1 MLLMSVLSWAWIQR
15 RGKLQ
20 RKIIAIK
27 RKGQKRPKRL
37 ITFTDKSVFEIS
49 EDVFISIALEIGS
62 EVDDEYLFELEE
74 KENMHQALHAALSLL
89 NYRMR
94 STAELYKRLTEK
106 GYNPDIVECVIE
118 KLNEK
123 KFLDDEAFA
132 RAFIHDKINSRL
144 LGPVAL
150 RRELFPHKLDKE
162 IVEKLLQQ
170 AYAEMPEEE
179 LVERLLIKR
188 RINEGQKLT
197 QKEKNRLI
205 NYLQRRGH
213 TWGVI
218 NNVLNKRMV

>member
-1 MLLMSVLSWAWIQR
+1 MFVLSWVWISR

-27 RKGQKRPKRL
+27 RKGQKRPKRI
-37 ITFTDKSVFEIS
+37 ITFSDKSVFEIS

-62 EVDDEYLFELEE
+62 EVDDEYLVELEE

-89 NYRMR
+89 NYRLR

-106 GYNPDIVECVIE
+106 GYNPDIVERVIE

-123 KFLDDEAFA
+123 KFLNDETFA

-144 LGPVAL
+144 LGPVVL

-170 AYAEMPEEE
+170 AYVEMPEEE
-179 LVERLLIKR
+179 LVERLIEKRKIKK
-188 RINEGQKLT
+188 GQKMT
-197 QKEKNRLI
+197 QKERNRLI
-205 NYLQRRGH
+205 SYLQRRGH
-213 TWGVI
+213 QWNVI
-218 NNVLNKRMV
+218 RTVFDK

>member
-1 MLLMSVLSWAWIQR
+1 MSVLSWVWIPR

-27 RKGQKRPKRL
+27 RKGQKRPKRI
-37 ITFTDKSVFEIS
+37 ITFSDKSVFEIS

-62 EVDDEYLFELEE
+62 EVDDEYLVELEE

-106 GYNPDIVECVIE
+106 GYNPDIVERVIE

-123 KFLDDEAFA
+123 KFLNDETFA

-144 LGPVAL
+144 LGPVVL

-170 AYAEMPEEE
+170 AYVEMPEEE
-179 LVERLLIKR
+179 LVERLIEKRKIKK
-188 RINEGQKLT
+188 GQKMT
-197 QKEKNRLI
+197 QKERNRLI
-205 NYLQRRGH
+205 SYLQRRGLQ
-213 TWGVI
+213 WNVI
-218 NNVLNKRMV
+218 RTVFDK

>member
-37 ITFTDKSVFEIS
+37 ITFSDKSVFEIS

-62 EVDDEYLFELEE
+62 EVDDEYLVELEE

-106 GYNPDIVECVIE
+106 GYNHDIVKRVIE

-123 KFLDDEAFA
+123 KFLDDEVFA

-144 LGPVAL
+144 LGPVVL

-170 AYAEMPEEE
+170 AYVEMPEEE
-179 LVERLLIKR
+179 LVERLIEKRKIKK
-188 RINEGQKLT
+188 GQKMT
-197 QKEKNRLI
+197 QKERNRLI
-205 NYLQRRGH
+205 SYLQRRGH
-213 TWGVI
+213 QWNVI
-218 NNVLNKRMV
+218 RTLFDKWSI

>member
-1 MLLMSVLSWAWIQR
+1 MSVLSWAWIQR

-62 EVDDEYLFELEE
+62 EVDDEYLVELEE

-106 GYNPDIVECVIE
+106 GYNPDIVERVIE

-132 RAFIHDKINSRL
+132 RAFMIKSIPVYSGL
-144 LGPVAL
+144 LHCAVNCF
-150 RRELFPHKLDKE
+150 RTNWIR
-162 IVEKLLQQ
+162 KLLKN
-170 AYAEMPEEE
+170 YCNKPM
-179 LVERLLIKR
+179 
-188 RINEGQKLT
+188 QKCL
-197 QKEKNRLI
+197 KKNWW
-205 NYLQRRGH
+205 ND
-213 TWGVI
+213 
-218 NNVLNKRMV
+218 

>member
-1 MLLMSVLSWAWIQR
+1 MSVLSWVWIPR

-37 ITFTDKSVFEIS
+37 IIFTDKSVFEIS

-62 EVDDEYLFELEE
+62 EVDDEYLVELEE

-106 GYNPDIVECVIE
+106 GYNPDIVERVIE

-123 KFLDDEAFA
+123 KFLNDETFA

-144 LGPVAL
+144 LGPVVL

-170 AYAEMPEEE
+170 AYAEIPEEE
-179 LVERLLIKR
+179 LVERLIEKRKIKK
-188 RINEGQKLT
+188 GQKMT
-197 QKEKNRLI
+197 QKERNRLI
-205 NYLQRRGH
+205 SYLQRRGH
-213 TWGVI
+213 QWNVI
-218 NNVLNKRMV
+218 RTVFDKWSI

>member
-1 MLLMSVLSWAWIQR
+1 MSVLSWAWIQR

-27 RKGQKRPKRL
+27 CKGQKRPKRI

-62 EVDDEYLFELEE
+62 EVDDEYLVELEE

-106 GYNPDIVECVIE
+106 GYNPDIVERVIE

-123 KFLDDEAFA
+123 KFLNDETFA

-144 LGPVAL
+144 LGPVVL

-170 AYAEMPEEE
+170 AYVEMPEEE
-179 LVERLLIKR
+179 LVERLIEKRKIKK
-188 RINEGQKLT
+188 GQKMT
-197 QKEKNRLI
+197 QKERNRLI
-205 NYLQRRGH
+205 SYLQRRGH
-213 TWGVI
+213 QWNVI
-218 NNVLNKRMV
+218 RTLFDKWSI